1 MTELAQEQ
9 KATPP
14 EVIMGHVKRST
25 NGGDII
31 FINTELVTPKVID
44 IMVASINEMVEIV
57 NSAGEPSLEG
67 HGLYSVV
74 FRDDGRP
81 RVEQDKLTPWLFV
94 PDSKSAVCNLA
105 DCVELAF
112 INTMDEDKGDAVYC
126 NVAHVFWKHLITGFF
141 HEAHHAEA
149 FITDYDE
156 LIDDEDARQVE
167 EFKADEFA
175 DLHSFH
181 MAKLVNMEPEF
192 SPRVAEMLNEQWVA
206 YKELITED
214 KNADDHAK
222 LWLQVQIEMQRSGA
236 SFFMPAPEGTGE
248 ENFYCNSFKE
258 FMRHVCP
265 EDMDSPDWDLDTTG
279 TIEVDINIPAPN
291 ITAEGTP
298 AAPKNLANI
307 NPVSAQYMDD
317 DDLDA
322 YAMEGHDDEDEPTV
336 APIAPTVQVVA
347 GMQGVAQQFAA
358 PVAPIAPTTQATPV
372 GETVYQP
379 VGYVAPADPR
389 SGQFQAT
396 VKGLYLKMFHH
407 LFRTCGYNPQMPQV
421 FGQKE
426 KIVEMLPLTVE
437 ENAIVAA
444 MDRYNEVGKPVTAA
458 PCDGWISGIFID
470 KAMQL
475 PGYNLTLTTLEGI
488 QIFRKFVPQNPNK
501 VKYQTTELTKGA
513 LDARAG
519 NQIMWIIDPLADK
532 NDKTKSS
539 TRVCNGVF
547 QKSVGWDWVAV

>member
-192 SPRVAEMLNEQWVA
+192 SPRVAEMLN
-206 YKELITED
+206 
-214 KNADDHAK
+214 
-222 LWLQVQIEMQRSGA
+222 
-236 SFFMPAPEGTGE
+236 
-248 ENFYCNSFKE
+248 
-258 FMRHVCP
+258 
-265 EDMDSPDWDLDTTG
+265 
-279 TIEVDINIPAPN
+279 
-291 ITAEGTP
+291 
-298 AAPKNLANI
+298 
-307 NPVSAQYMDD
+307 
-317 DDLDA
+317 
-322 YAMEGHDDEDEPTV
+322 
-336 APIAPTVQVVA
+336 
-347 GMQGVAQQFAA
+347 
-358 PVAPIAPTTQATPV
+358 
-372 GETVYQP
+372 
-379 VGYVAPADPR
+379 
-389 SGQFQAT
+389 
-396 VKGLYLKMFHH
+396 GL
-407 LFRTCGYNPQMPQV
+407 
-421 FGQKE
+421 
-426 KIVEMLPLTVE
+426 
-437 ENAIVAA
+437 
-444 MDRYNEVGKPVTAA
+444 
-458 PCDGWISGIFID
+458 
-470 KAMQL
+470 
-475 PGYNLTLTTLEGI
+475 
-488 QIFRKFVPQNPNK
+488 
-501 VKYQTTELTKGA
+501 LTKNSS
-513 LDARAG
+513 L
-519 NQIMWIIDPLADK
+519 
-532 NDKTKSS
+532 KTKMRMIMPNSGCRFKSKCNDQAQASS
-539 TRVCNGVF
+539 CQHPKEQVKRISIVTPS
-547 QKSVGWDWVAV
+547 KSSCAMCVLKTWTVLIGI